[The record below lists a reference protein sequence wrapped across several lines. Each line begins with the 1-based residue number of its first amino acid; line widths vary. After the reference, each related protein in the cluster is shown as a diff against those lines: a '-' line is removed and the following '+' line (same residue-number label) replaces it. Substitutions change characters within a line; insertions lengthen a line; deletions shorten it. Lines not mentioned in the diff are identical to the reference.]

1 MRDAERHRV
10 GNQRVVGVQ
19 RQTDALMLCG
29 MQRKRRKRID
39 LHGIKSGA
47 GEVLKRAQSGAN
59 GVVIAF
65 QRQRAGGGFIAVLQ
79 VLCELGNQML
89 GRASSCW
96 LSMRTSRARKSS
108 ATEE

>member
-39 LHGIKSGA
+39 PHGIKSGA
-47 GEVLKRAQSGAN
+47 GEVLKRAQSGKKDF
-59 GVVIAF
+59 VI
-65 QRQRAGGGFIAVLQ
+65 GF
-79 VLCELGNQML
+79 
-89 GRASSCW
+89 R
-96 LSMRTSRARKSS
+96 
-108 ATEE
+108 